1 MQSTPRVDTPV
12 PASSATV
19 FAPILSEEVPVSS
32 LGPLSD
38 TLSSLCRE
46 YRRLSLEIEE
56 RTRKALGD
64 RPEALKSLKE
74 EIESIALSIP
84 SKKVLGPAGSGWYT
98 VRKQATSTSI
108 NPNKLAEKG
117 VGIEIIEYATESK
130 KGKEYVQVMELKEEK
145 DVGGAGNINGNVD
158 IGVFAV

>member
-1 MQSTPRVDTPV
+1 MSAKAADIASVPV
-12 PASSATV
+12 P
-19 FAPILSEEVPVSS
+19 APILSEEVSVSS

-56 RTRKALGD
+56 RTREALGD
-64 RPEALKSLKE
+64 RPEALKLLKE

-84 SKKVLGPAGSGWYT
+84 SKRVTGPSGSGWYT
-98 VRKQATSTSI
+98 IRKQATSTEI

-117 VGIEIIEYATESK
+117 VGIEIIEYATEKK
-130 KGKEYVQVMELKEEK
+130 KGKEYVQVMELKLEK
-145 DVGGAGNINGNVD
+145 DSRDAAGNVD

>member
-1 MQSTPRVDTPV
+1 MQSTPNPDT
-12 PASSATV
+12 ASAAVS
-19 FAPILSEEVPVSS
+19 APILSEEVSVSS

-56 RTRKALGD
+56 RTREALGD

-98 VRKQATSTSI
+98 IRKQATSTEI

-117 VGIEIIEYATESK
+117 VGIEIIEYATEKK
-130 KGKEYVQVMELKEEK
+130 KGKEYVEVRELKADEK
-145 DVGGAGNINGNVD
+145 KSGAGNINGSVD